1 VTCSAVTVCKS
12 HRYRLRE
19 HTLTRLTFA
28 VCNSH
33 RYGLGQYKHTI
44 DIRDPNGF
52 AEVRLIAT
60 MQWIMTVV
68 VRGLIYTVCARR
80 LLDTA
85 RTINHPALY
94 VTTTVLFDIAR
105 SVHHPCV
112 VRIHT
117 SRSFYV

>member
-12 HRYRLRE
+12 HGYRLRE
-19 HTLTRLTFA
+19 HTLTRLPFA

-52 AEVRLIAT
+52 AVVRLIAT

-68 VRGLIYTVCARR
+68 VRGLIYTVCAKR

-94 VTTTVLFDIAR
+94 VTIAVLFDTAR
-105 SVHHPCV
+105 TINHPAL
-112 VRIHT
+112 
-117 SRSFYV
+117 